1 MVHFWSSGTMPHI
14 YETNSN
20 QWTAPFSQA
29 SRPSYQHY
37 SQCKSPIS
45 GLTSPTH
52 TGLRR
57 REKWSPY
64 LQDQLIGHALEFWI
78 IWGLKLPGAFYLFLF
93 SQSILPAKL
102 ALSLI
107 RSHAY

>member
-14 YETNSN
+14 YATNSN

-29 SRPSYQHY
+29 SRPSYQLY
-37 SQCKSPIS
+37 SKFKSPIS

-52 TGLRR
+52 AGLRR

-78 IWGLKLPGAFYLFLF
+78 IWGLKLPGAFQPVLSRTDHSTFF
-93 SQSILPAKL
+93 SSVNQFFP
-102 ALSLI
+102 
-107 RSHAY
+107 RS